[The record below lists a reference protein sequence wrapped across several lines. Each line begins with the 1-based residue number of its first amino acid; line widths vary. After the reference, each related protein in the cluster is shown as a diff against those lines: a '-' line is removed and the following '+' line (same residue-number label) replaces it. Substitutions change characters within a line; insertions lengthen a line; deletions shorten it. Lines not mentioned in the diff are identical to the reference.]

1 MRTEATLADVL
12 HDGLCADQA
21 DPEKC
26 SRYAKGYGHP
36 HHDYYQSRA
45 IVLTRELEPLIGGAN
60 VLPVARIFLYEL
72 V

>member
-1 MRTEATLADVL
+1 MRAEATLADVI

-26 SRYAKGYGHP
+26 SRYNKGYGHP
-36 HHDYYQSRA
+36 HYDYYQARA
-45 IVLTRELEPLIGGAN
+45 AVLARELEPLIGAAN
-60 VLPVARIFLYEL
+60 VLPVVRIFLYEL